1 MTEEMFFQGEKKIWN
16 DITTVITIIYFLLN
30 TGHMPDTSLGS
41 LYTLSHR
48 TLITIQSSEREKNF
62 HLIGQY
68 IEALKRLKI
77 LPKAAFVVK

>member
-1 MTEEMFFQGEKKIWN
+1 
-16 DITTVITIIYFLLN
+16 
-30 TGHMPDTSLGS
+30 MPDTSLGS

-48 TLITIQSSEREKNF
+48 TLITIQSSERDKNF

-68 IEALKRLKI
+68 TEALKRLKI